1 MFKNSKARLL
11 AISDGVFAVVLT
23 IMVLGVVVPARPT
36 TALIGIT
43 FRQII
48 IFLISFG
55 TAAQYWMLH
64 QELFSA
70 LKTVSVRVMI
80 INFYYLALL
89 SLIPFVTA
97 WLGRALFNR
106 TAVLTFAVILVLVDL
121 VQYLLFRVVM
131 RESEQ
136 SPNEHDREEMRST
149 GMMFLISLSYIVIGG
164 LFPKTLLILVVL
176 GMLMRTAVT
185 HWYRH
190 VHVR

>member
-55 TAAQYWMLH
+55 TVAQYWMLH